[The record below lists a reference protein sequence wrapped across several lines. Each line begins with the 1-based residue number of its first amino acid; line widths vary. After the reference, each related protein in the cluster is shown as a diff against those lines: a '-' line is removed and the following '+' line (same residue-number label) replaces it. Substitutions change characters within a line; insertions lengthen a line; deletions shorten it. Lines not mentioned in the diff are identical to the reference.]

1 MNPTAARAT
10 ARITRTLRAL
20 LALALAVA
28 MCAALVAWPTPAS
41 ADDTDGSTTDTT
53 NTGTANAADDANAD
67 GTGTDT
73 NDQGTGITIAIDAV
87 TAVVT
92 ATSGYQL
99 KATVSNG
106 SQDALDAGTLNLSAN
121 LGYIFNS
128 RTDMQEW
135 SQGDANIPMMDDLG
149 SVSVPELTPGASA
162 SVTVSASKESL
173 GRIATWGPKPILVSY
188 VSGDRPLAQTHS
200 FLTRSS
206 AGMNAIDAPAL
217 NLTIAMPLRSGAWQV
232 SDTAFESLASG
243 SSNAGSAIV
252 TLGEEAKTDRVYQQL
267 LAKHP
272 TLQVIADPT
281 LLDAM
286 DMPTQVNG
294 IMQPS
299 GFDMSAYGSD
309 NAGAYEAAGVTSSAW
324 NADAALADYRS
335 ALGDQKASTNVVAWQ
350 GRANWSL
357 ASLTQAKRQGYSVVI
372 ANHEFDNSDD
382 STVHTG
388 KIVVPTDAGDV
399 TVLTQQRVLSRLA
412 QGKATS
418 ASADAE
424 GSMAGR
430 IARFIAQSAFY
441 QMEQP
446 YTTRSLL
453 VCMNANANGAMVDA
467 LMSAAEHASWLN
479 LTDLATLSRADAFAS
494 GDDALAMVNETTKLT
509 DAQSDELTGTL
520 STLAADRDQIS
531 RFISSVLVADG
542 KSTAWSNQLL
552 AAQSTLALH
561 AMSGNATVAKRM
573 TDGAARL
580 VDRLLGGVTITPS
593 ESLTVVSETAKMPV
607 TLSNTLPYAVH
618 VKVSSITDS
627 MEIVTSRTA
636 ETEIPAHAEAQITFS
651 IRVSTSGSANATIAL
666 QDRNG
671 QAFGEPQT
679 KKITSVLQISDMSGF
694 VIIGFA
700 VVLGL
705 LGLWRQFHRKKD
717 PDE

>member
-10 ARITRTLRAL
+10 ARITKTLRAL

-28 MCAALVAWPTPAS
+28 MCAAVVAWPAQAS
-41 ADDTDGSTTDTT
+41 ADE
-53 NTGTANAADDANAD
+53 TGDDANA
-67 GTGTDT
+67 
-73 NDQGTGITIAIDAV
+73 GTGITIAIDAV

-106 SQDALDAGTLNLSAN
+106 SQDALPAGTLDLSAN

-149 SVSVPELTPGASA
+149 SVAVPALTPGASTA
-162 SVTVSASKESL
+162 VTVSASKESL
-173 GRIATWGPKPILVSY
+173 ERIATWGPKPIRVSY
-188 VSGDRPLAQTHS
+188 VSGDELRAQTHS

-206 AGMNAIDAPAL
+206 DGLNTINTPAL
-217 NLTIAMPLRSGAWQV
+217 NLTIAMPLRSSAWQV

-243 SSNAGSAIV
+243 SLTSSTSAATIV
-252 TLGEEAKTDRVYQQL
+252 TLGEEAKADRVYQQL

-272 TLQVIADPT
+272 ALQIIADPT
-281 LLDAM
+281 MLAAM
-286 DMPTQVNG
+286 DLPTQVSG
-294 IMQPS
+294 VMQPS

-335 ALGDQKASTNVVAWQ
+335 ALGDQQASTSVVAWQ
-350 GRANWSL
+350 GKANWSL
-357 ASLTQAKRQGYSVVI
+357 ASLTEAKRQGYSIVI

-418 ASADAE
+418 DSADAE
-424 GSMAGR
+424 QSMAGR
-430 IARFIAQSAFY
+430 IARFVAQSAFY

-453 VCMNANANGAMVDA
+453 VCMNANASGAMVDA
-467 LMSAAEHASWLN
+467 LMSAAESASWLKLTN
-479 LTDLATLSRADAFAS
+479 LSTLSKVDAFAS
-494 GDDALAMVNETTKLT
+494 GDDALGMVDDTATLT
-509 DAQSDELTGTL
+509 DAQSSALTGTL
-520 STLAADRDQIS
+520 STLASDRDQIS
-531 RFISSVLVADG
+531 RFVSSVLVADG
-542 KSTAWSNQLL
+542 KSTQWSNQLL

-561 AMSGNATVAKRM
+561 AMSGDKAVVKRM
-573 TDGAARL
+573 TDGAAKL
-580 VDRLLGGVTITPS
+580 AARLLGGVTITPS

-607 TLSNTLPYAVH
+607 TLSNALPYAVR
-618 VKVSSITDS
+618 VKISSITDS
-627 MEIVTSRTA
+627 MEIVTSRNA
-636 ETEIPAHAEAQITFS
+636 ETEIPARSEAQVTFS

-679 KKITSVLQISDMSGF
+679 KRITSVLQINDMSGF